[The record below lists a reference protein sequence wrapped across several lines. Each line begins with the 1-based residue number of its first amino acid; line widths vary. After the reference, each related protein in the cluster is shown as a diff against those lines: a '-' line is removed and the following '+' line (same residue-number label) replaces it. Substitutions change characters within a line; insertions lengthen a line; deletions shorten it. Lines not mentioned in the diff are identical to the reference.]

1 MSLKN
6 LYKYLVIIT
15 ITVILSLAFTTSQR
29 VQSIDDLAYVVAL
42 GFDVGETN
50 DLKITFQFTKPN
62 SSGESGS
69 GETAPSVVD
78 SVEANSIDSAI
89 NLMNAYVSKEINL
102 SHCNVIVISEELAT
116 KGIEKEIYTLVNKVQ
131 VRPDNHIIVSTC
143 SAKDYIQN
151 VSPSLENLVAKFFEI
166 LPRSGEYTGYTVNA
180 QLGEFFNRLSCKT
193 CDPVA
198 ILRNNFISRKH

>member
-42 GFDVGETN
+42 GFDIGEAN
-50 DLKITFQFTKPN
+50 DLKVTFQFTKPN

-102 SHCNVIVISEELAT
+102 SHCNVIVISEELAA

-131 VRPDNHIIVSTC
+131 IRPDNHIIISTC

-166 LPRSGEYTGYTVNA
+166 LPRSGEYTGYTINA

-193 CDPVA
+193 CDPIA
-198 ILRNNFISRKH
+198 ILRNNFISRKC